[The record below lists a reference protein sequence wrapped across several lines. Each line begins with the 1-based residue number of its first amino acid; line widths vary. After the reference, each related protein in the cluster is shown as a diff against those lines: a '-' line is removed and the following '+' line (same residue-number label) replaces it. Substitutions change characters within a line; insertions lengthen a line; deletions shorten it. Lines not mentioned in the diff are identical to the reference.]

1 MFILTSI
8 PVWLDDSI
16 KMASITKWI
25 MSFYFYCLHGLWLIQ
40 KAVRDR
46 RKTKESVK
54 DSGWSV
60 ITRIEGTK
68 LVMTDCRKQRDWA
81 ITSNNQLA
89 QLHAELSKE
98 WVPGAVIAYQ
108 RPLTARAQSQSYRG
122 NGVAEPEYKTV
133 SITESPRQATKQH
146 YASRYYTKQ
155 HTSTWNNKPY
165 YGKTR
170 HYMLQ

>member
-1 MFILTSI
+1 MIG
-8 PVWLDDSI
+8 WLYNNG
-16 KMASITKWI
+16 
-25 MSFYFYCLHGLWLIQ
+25 FYHEVNNEFLFLLPAWFVIHPMIQ

-60 ITRIEGTK
+60 ITRIERTK

-89 QLHAELSKE
+89 QLHAVLSKE

-122 NGVAEPEYKTV
+122 NGVAEPEYQTV
-133 SITESPRQATKQH
+133 SITESPRQATKRH
-146 YASRYYTKQ
+146 YASRYYAKQ
-155 HTSTWNNKPY
+155 CTSAWKNKP
-165 YGKTR
+165 
-170 HYMLQ
+170 